1 MELQK
6 ATMYPLK
13 TSHAVTTL
21 AVLLSLATSVS
32 HATLI
37 GQDTAHD
44 TASETVIAST
54 SVDLSRS
61 AVRPISALIP
71 TLGDREFA
79 PPQTPD
85 SAVFNQS
92 TSGAD
97 TPSFAIQPGDHLP
110 QSTEA
115 RDAAAVFSATSISGS
130 LQTGVPTGAEADTEA
145 PAFEARTVS
154 PPITYRDVPEPSSLV
169 LLATGLFGSTVALRR
184 RVPPEQSQSDPGAI
198 SA

>member
-6 ATMYPLK
+6 AIMYPLK

-37 GQDTAHD
+37 GHG

-54 SVDLSRS
+54 SIDLSGS

-71 TLGDREFA
+71 TLSDREFA
-79 PPQTPD
+79 SLQTP
-85 SAVFNQS
+85 SFAVFNQF
-92 TSGAD
+92 TG
-97 TPSFAIQPGDHLP
+97 TPSFAIQPGNPLP

-115 RDAAAVFSATSISGS
+115 RDTATVFSATSISGS
-130 LQTGVPTGAEADTEA
+130 LQTGVPPGAEAYTDA

-184 RVPPEQSQSDPGAI
+184 RVTQRVPDRSPRKPSS
-198 SA
+198 